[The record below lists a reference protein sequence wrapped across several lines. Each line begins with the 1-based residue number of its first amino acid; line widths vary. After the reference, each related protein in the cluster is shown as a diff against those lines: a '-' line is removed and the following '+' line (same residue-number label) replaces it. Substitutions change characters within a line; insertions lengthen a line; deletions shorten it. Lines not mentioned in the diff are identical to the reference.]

1 LVNCNT
7 YAASGLP
14 TLIDDARGGFPVAT
28 GVNIDIY
35 DQAVIEDLNV
45 NLTIDHSYIE
55 DISLYLVAPDNTK
68 VKLAQNLG
76 DDQED
81 YIETVFDQEA
91 TAPIVFALPPFT
103 GSYRPQGDLS
113 VFNGKNLKG
122 RWRLEVED
130 RFDDLI
136 LGFVNAF
143 SISVCFKGS
152 VILDSDNDGVP
163 DTLDNCPTISNAD
176 QSDSNEDGLG
186 DVCDLYSNDNF
197 SLKKSNPTCVG
208 KNNGTISI
216 SAIAKFDY
224 QLSISGPNGFEE
236 VESFTHESEIKI
248 PNLAKGDYTICISSP
263 INTDF
268 ESCYTSTLLD
278 PDPLSVVTQIN
289 AKDLSVTVDLSG
301 AENYRIRLN
310 GKNYTNNT
318 GRHRL
323 ALREGLNTLE
333 VNTDLSCQGS
343 VVKEIYVAEDSEI
356 YPNPASETVYVA
368 VGGSAMQAEIL
379 FFNLQGDLLYNKE
392 VVLNPLN
399 RSCPIPLDYYPP
411 GVYLIRVIS
420 GDRIENFKLLK
431 R

>member
-1 LVNCNT
+1 
-7 YAASGLP
+7 
-14 TLIDDARGGFPVAT
+14 
-28 GVNIDIY
+28 
-35 DQAVIEDLNV
+35 
-45 NLTIDHSYIE
+45 
-55 DISLYLVAPDNTK
+55 
-68 VKLAQNLG
+68 
-76 DDQED
+76 
-81 YIETVFDQEA
+81 
-91 TAPIVFALPPFT
+91 
-103 GSYRPQGDLS
+103 
-113 VFNGKNLKG
+113 
-122 RWRLEVED
+122 
-130 RFDDLI
+130 
-136 LGFVNAF
+136 
-143 SISVCFKGS
+143 
-152 VILDSDNDGVP
+152 
-163 DTLDNCPTISNAD
+163 LDNCPTISNAD

-216 SAIAKFDY
+216 SAIAQFDY
-224 QLSISGPNGFEE
+224 QLSISGPNGFEK

-343 VVKEIYVAEDSEI
+343 VVKEIYVAEDSDI

-399 RSCPIPLDYYPP
+399 RSCPIPLDYYSP